1 MRRSGVGPPSRLPT
15 KSRLHYRSTVH
26 TSARLLGSQK
36 PSSRTHRR
44 RACAT
49 APDTSSESSYL
60 PLEKFSPRAIRRAPC
75 EYLGRAENNDAC
87 KLQSAARPSPHSV
100 CPSASSRTSAPHL
113 CAIPLP
119 VPDRRRAATCDSTGQ
134 AALSPAHSLSPKT
147 AECCRDSH
155 PESRR
160 S

>member
-36 PSSRTHRR
+36 PSSRAHRR

-60 PLEKFSPRAIRRAPC
+60 PLEKLSPRAIRLAASVNPPRSQ
-75 EYLGRAENNDAC
+75 NNDEC
-87 KLQSAARPSPHSV
+87 KLQSATLPSPHPV
-100 CPSASSRTSAPHL
+100 CS
-113 CAIPLP
+113 
-119 VPDRRRAATCDSTGQ
+119 
-134 AALSPAHSLSPKT
+134 
-147 AECCRDSH
+147 
-155 PESRR
+155 
-160 S
+160 